1 MLVSTLIE
9 RISYAL
15 RGTDDSVPTVGG
27 DEVAYWLSTINRK
40 KDEWATDPF
49 EAWNSI
55 FSLNAVEAGTVAT
68 TGTTALTGTS
78 TYFTNFNVGDQIT
91 VSGETVRTIDTI
103 VSDTSL
109 TVTLA
114 FTNTASGKTF
124 TRNTIVKTSTQ
135 SYNLNTR
142 FIRPSDDVY
151 VTVAGQRVDFN
162 LVEPQLRDSVS
173 NAVYLAGKTLT
184 FVDTISTDNQ
194 IVGGAITVPGFF
206 LPPDMTSFTDVVPV
220 DDPNWLALATA
231 AEVAFNDVSYEDKS
245 PDLFAK
251 ANSLYV
257 AMKTANKKGTITA
270 PRKVPTMVKRIGR
283 ADV

>member
-15 RGTDDSVPTVGG
+15 RGTDDEVPTVGG
-27 DEVAYWLSTINRK
+27 DETAYWLSIINRK

-49 EAWNSI
+49 EAWG
-55 FSLNAVEAGTVAT
+55 SLFE
-68 TGTTALTGTS
+68 
-78 TYFTNFNVGDQIT
+78 
-91 VSGETVRTIDTI
+91 VRT
-103 VSDTSL
+103 
-109 TVTLA
+109 LA
-114 FTNTASGKTF
+114 DPVEVG
-124 TRNTIVKTSTQ
+124 TQ
-135 SYNLNTR
+135 SYDLDAD

-151 VTVAGQRVDFN
+151 VTVAGQRIDFN

-173 NAVYLAGKTLT
+173 NAVYLAGKKLY
-184 FVDTISTDNQ
+184 FVDTILTDSQ

-206 LPPDMTSFTDVVPV
+206 LPDDMDSYTDVVPV

-231 AEVAFNDVSYEDKS
+231 AEIAFNDVSYEDKG

-283 ADV
+283 SRV

>member
-15 RGTDDSVPTVGG
+15 RGID
-27 DEVAYWLSTINRK
+27 DEVPASGSEEAPYWLSIINRK

-55 FSLNAVEAGTVAT
+55 FEVRNLLAPVAVG
-68 TGTTALTGTS
+68 
-78 TYFTNFNVGDQIT
+78 
-91 VSGETVRTIDTI
+91 
-103 VSDTSL
+103 
-109 TVTLA
+109 
-114 FTNTASGKTF
+114 
-124 TRNTIVKTSTQ
+124 TQ
-135 SYNLNTR
+135 SYDLATD

-173 NAVYLAGKTLT
+173 NAVYIAGKKLY
-184 FVDTISTDNQ
+184 FVDTILADTQ

-206 LPPDMTSFTDVVPV
+206 LPDDMTSFTDVVPV
-220 DDPNWLALATA
+220 DDPNWLAMATA
-231 AEVAFNDVSYEDKS
+231 AEIAFNDVSYEDKS